1 MFTTNSITANHEN
14 ILEMFKLIDR
24 SIDAMTAEMQ
34 TLAGQN
40 NVGTAAYVAQ
50 ITKMLQK
57 LNEDVSSVRKTYFV
71 GVSTYIVA
79 HGLLMCDA
87 KSSSA
92 SELREQE
99 DSIRAAYIE
108 FIGEKN
114 VIGTIDRCIE
124 TVTSMLRA
132 FSVKLDSE
140 HERELKE
147 ITSALE
153 NADRLKV
160 TLAVER
166 VTSGDC
172 ECGGEFV
179 MYAESNE
186 RKCNTCG
193 MTATI
198 WDSAVDDMNIYSQE
212 LHKAKQNRHHPIQ
225 HCKTWVARIQAWH
238 VPNIPESVFTD
249 LRLCLARDNATNL
262 KNISC
267 KRIRKYLKDEKLTAY
282 NNYVPLIR
290 KKLTGIAP
298 PQLTQDE
305 LTRLYETFTQ
315 VSKILLDMRPD
326 NNINY
331 YPVFI
336 FKILDEQLPL
346 GSRKV
351 QIMECIHLQSENT
364 VKVIDNLYAQV
375 CARMGRTDKPRPI
388 NWGEYKK
395 LL

>member
-1 MFTTNSITANHEN
+1 
-14 ILEMFKLIDR
+14 MFKLIDR
-24 SIDAMTAEMQ
+24 SIIAMTIETK
-34 TLAGQN
+34 TLSDQKESEIPARRVQL
-40 NVGTAAYVAQ
+40 A
-50 ITKMLQK
+50 KMLQK
-57 LNEDVSSVRKTYFV
+57 LNEDAHSAREMYFI

-79 HGLLMCDA
+79 HRLLIRD
-87 KSSSA
+87 SSSCPLA
-92 SELREQE
+92 DFREQE

-108 FIGEKN
+108 FVGEKN
-114 VIGTIDRCIE
+114 VIGMIDRCIE
-124 TVTSMLRA
+124 TVTLMLRT
-132 FSVKLDSE
+132 FSIELDSN

-147 ITSALE
+147 IASALE
-153 NADRLKV
+153 KVDRFKV
-160 TLAVER
+160 PIKVEC

-193 MTATI
+193 MTAAI
-198 WDSAVDDMNIYSQE
+198 WDSAVDDVNIYAQE
-212 LHKAKQNRHHPIQ
+212 SYKAKQNRHHPIQ
-225 HCKTWVARIQAWH
+225 HCKTWVSRIQAW
-238 VPNIPESVFTD
+238 PGQTIPESVFAQ
-249 LRLCLARDNATNL
+249 LRLCLMRDNLMNL

-267 KRIRKYLKDEKLTAY
+267 RSIRKYLKDKKLSSY

-290 KKLTGIAP
+290 KELTGIAP
-298 PQLTQDE
+298 PQLTQAE
-305 LTRLYETFTQ
+305 LTRLYETFTH

-375 CARMGRTDKPRPI
+375 CARMGRVDRPRPI